1 MGIEER
7 KLGTQLKNLLVER
20 LIKCPIENRICQLVI
35 CLFLNS
41 DFLTD
46 SLGKMERALR
56 NH

>member
-7 KLGTQLKNLLVER
+7 KLGTQFKNLLVER